1 MGYARMTDEEVWAF
15 LDSSPARPAIL
26 ATTEDD
32 GRPHAVP
39 VWYALD
45 GPIIV
50 FTTGA
55 ETVKGRALRRDPR
68 VAMCIDDDHPPFS
81 FVAVDGD
88 VELSED
94 LGEVRRWATIIGGR
108 YMGDDQAET
117 FGLRNGVPGEL
128 LVRVHPRRVTAFK
141 DVAL

>member
-1 MGYARMTDEEVWAF
+1 MTDEEVWAF

-45 GPIIV
+45 GPTLV

-55 ETVKGRALRRDPR
+55 ATVTGRARRRDPR
-68 VAMCIDDDHPPFS
+68 VAMGIDDDHPPFS

-94 LGEVRRWATIIGGR
+94 LPEMRRWATIIGWRHIGA
-108 YMGDDQAET
+108 GQAEA
-117 FGLRNGVPGEL
+117 FDLRNGVPGEL
-128 LVRVHPRRVTAFK
+128 LVRAHPRRVTPFN